1 MPILYIAGPYS
12 APTKVE
18 RDLNIAVAR
27 NAALQAWENG
37 WAAITP
43 HLNTARFDDYID
55 LDNARYIAGDLEII
69 QRLDPKRGDALYML
83 PGWLEST
90 GAQLE
95 FRRAFARGLS
105 IHIGAVPRCEWGRS
119 E

>member
-27 NAALQAWENG
+27 NAALRAWENG
-37 WAAITP
+37 WTAICP

-55 LDNARYIAGDLEII
+55 LPNERYITGDLEII
-69 QRLDPKRGDALYML
+69 HRLDPARGDALYML
-83 PGWLEST
+83 PGWQEST
-90 GAQLE
+90 GALLE
-95 FRRAFARGLS
+95 YERAFARKLS
-105 IHIGAVPRCEWGRS
+105 IYWGAMPVCGWGRD